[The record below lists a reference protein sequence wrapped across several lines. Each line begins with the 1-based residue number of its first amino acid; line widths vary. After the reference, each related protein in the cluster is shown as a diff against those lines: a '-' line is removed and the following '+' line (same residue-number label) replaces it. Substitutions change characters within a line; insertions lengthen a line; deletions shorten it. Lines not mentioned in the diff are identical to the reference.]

1 MEKILYPS
9 LKECNEGEMN
19 CKNLVISEETKRL
32 IKCRAVL
39 NDLYASIC
47 NVIHH
52 SYGYDTQHLGEL
64 GDLTYRYDLKLSQL
78 IGSFIN
84 DSLSETNF
92 KSI

>member
-1 MEKILYPS
+1 MENINYQP
-9 LKECNEGEMN
+9 LKDCYEGTRN
-19 CKNLVISEETKRL
+19 CDNLEISEETKRL